1 MARKI
6 ITKKNKIDEL
16 NVIDLSEREPELT
29 AELFTASISE
39 SAGGSISASKG
50 ALVQSKDLDK
60 WLTQVR
66 ADMKN
71 PFIGKSY
78 MVRASEYET
87 DSKVI
92 NPGKIKELDKE
103 LESEINAG
111 TEAYDPN
118 TANSPEAEDRKSI
131 RDDGGF
137 SNKLID
143 HCVVTN
149 LTRRLSNRS
158 TDELLALAH
167 DELRN
172 HHGDSEYVT
181 SIDIEKSI
189 EKTRYDMMLID
200 DNSEKKKLE

>member
-6 ITKKNKIDEL
+6 ITKKDKIDEL
-16 NVIDLSEREPELT
+16 NAIDLNEREPELT

-50 ALVQSKDLDK
+50 ALVQSKDLDQ
-60 WLTQVR
+60 WLTQIR

-71 PFIGKSY
+71 PFVGKSY

-87 DSKVI
+87 ESKI
-92 NPGKIKELDKE
+92 IHPGKVKELDKE

-111 TEAYDPN
+111 AEAYDPN
-118 TANSPEAEDRKSI
+118 TAKSPVAEDRKSI
-131 RDDGGF
+131 RDDGNF
-137 SNKLID
+137 STKLID

-149 LTRRLSNRS
+149 LTRRLINRS
-158 TDELLALAH
+158 TDELLELAQ

-172 HHGDSEYVT
+172 HHGDSEYIT
-181 SIDIEKSI
+181 PIDIEKSI
-189 EKTRYDMMLID
+189 EKTRYDMLLLD
-200 DNSEKKKLE
+200 DKSETKKLK

>member
-6 ITKKNKIDEL
+6 ISKKDKIAEL
-16 NVIDLSEREPELT
+16 NEIIQAEKEPEFT
-29 AELFTASISE
+29 SELFTASIAE

-50 ALVQSKDLDK
+50 ALVKSKELDQ
-60 WLTQVR
+60 WLVNLR
-66 ADMKN
+66 VDMKN

-78 MVRASEYET
+78 MVRAAEYET
-87 DSKVI
+87 ESKTLT
-92 NPGKIKELDKE
+92 PGKVTDLDKA
-103 LESEINAG
+103 LEEEIDSG

-118 TANSPEAEDRKSI
+118 TAKSPEAEERTSI
-131 RDDGGF
+131 RDDGGIT
-137 SNKLID
+137 NKLID
-143 HCVVTN
+143 HCVVAN

-172 HHGDSEYVT
+172 HHDDPEYVT

-189 EKTRYDMMLID
+189 EKTRYDLLLLD
-200 DNSEKKKLE
+200 DKSDQKKIK